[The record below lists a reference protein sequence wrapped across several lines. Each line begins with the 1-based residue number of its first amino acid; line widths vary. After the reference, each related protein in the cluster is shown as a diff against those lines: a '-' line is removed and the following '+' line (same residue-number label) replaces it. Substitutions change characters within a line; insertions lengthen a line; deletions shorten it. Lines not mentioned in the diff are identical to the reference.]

1 MRLFRALAYM
11 RRSECVNSLRGTI
24 LCSESASGMAKGLL
38 HGVRVLEL
46 GEGVA
51 APYCGKTLA
60 SLGAEVIKIESPE
73 GDVGRSMGPFPGD
86 EPHPE
91 KSGLFLALNA
101 NKYGVTLDLDIAAGA
116 ESFGNL
122 ARSADI
128 IVEGMPIGWLEERR
142 LGYSALK
149 ADNPALI
156 VTSISP
162 FGTWGP
168 YAGYKLT
175 DLTLFH
181 MSGQAHG
188 LLGPVDDPDSQPP
201 IRAGGHQAELVAGM
215 SAATA
220 TLMALFRTRMTG
232 EGCHIE
238 ASSYEAMATQLVS
251 ALASC
256 AFDRPPP
263 SRSRSEEQEAA
274 TGGVVSAVGGILP
287 CNDGYVAISPREDA
301 QWQRWVELMDNP
313 EWASEERFVTRD
325 GRESNFTE
333 LWDLVGEWTKHRS
346 KHEIAR
352 MGQERRIPCFPVN
365 TVHDLFNDPHLRAR
379 GFFTPIDHP
388 VAGTLQYPGVPYSFS
403 GTPLPLA
410 ERPAPLLG
418 QHNET
423 YLGEGS

>member
-1 MRLFRALAYM
+1 
-11 RRSECVNSLRGTI
+11 
-24 LCSESASGMAKGLL
+24 MARGLL
-38 HGVRVLEL
+38 PGVRVLEL
-46 GEGVA
+46 GEGVS
-51 APYCGKTLA
+51 APYCGKVLA
-60 SLGAEVIKIESPE
+60 GLGAEVIKVEPPQ
-73 GDVGRSMGPFPGD
+73 GDISRSMGPFPGD

-91 KSGLFLALNA
+91 KSGIFLALNA
-101 NKYGVTLDLDIAAGA
+101 NKYGVTLDIESEEGA
-116 ESFGNL
+116 DAFRRL

-128 IVEGMPIGWLEERR
+128 VIESMPVAWMCDRQ
-142 LGYSALK
+142 LGYTDLTE
-149 ADNPALI
+149 DNPPLI
-156 VTSISP
+156 MTSLSP

-175 DLTLFH
+175 DLALFH
-181 MSGQAHG
+181 MSGQAHS
-188 LLGPVDDPDSQPP
+188 LLGPVADPNSEPP

-220 TLMALFRTRMTG
+220 TLMALFRSRITG
-232 EGCHIE
+232 EGCHID
-238 ASSYEAMATQLVS
+238 ASAYEAMATQLVS

-263 SRSRSEEQEAA
+263 SRSLSEVQEAA

-301 QWQRWVELMDNP
+301 QWQRWVELMGNP

-333 LWDLVGEWTKHRS
+333 LWELVSEWTKPRS
-346 KHEIAR
+346 KHDIAR

-365 TVHDLFNDPHLRAR
+365 TVHDLFNDLHLQERD
-379 GFFTPIDHP
+379 FFTTIDHP
-388 VAGTLQYPGVPYSFS
+388 MVGALRYPGVPYRLSN
-403 GTPLPLA
+403 TPLPLA

-418 QHNET
+418 QHNDI
-423 YLGEGS
+423 YLQEKCSP